1 MKWLVLLAFVAAPLA
16 AQNTAPQVAPPT
28 ARRTQPARTILFVG
42 NSFTFGANS
51 PVMRYRPD
59 SVIDLTGQGF
69 GGVPALFK
77 AFTLQAG
84 LDYSVYSETQGGQ
97 TLRFHYEQ
105 RRAFIDR
112 RWDAVVL
119 QEYSTLDPDRPG
131 NPENY
136 QRYASAI
143 ARMLTARNRQVSVAL
158 MPTWSRADQTYRVGG
173 AWAGRPITAMADDI
187 ARAAARV
194 RASSRDI
201 AMVIPVGQAWNRA
214 IQSGIADP
222 NPYDGVAYG
231 QINLWSWDQYHA
243 SAEGYYLAALMAF
256 GTVTRLDPRLL
267 EGRERAADDL
277 GLEPRVASRLRALA
291 SDELRAR
298 GHIV

>member
-1 MKWLVLLAFVAAPLA
+1 MKWLVLLALVAAPLSAQTA
-16 AQNTAPQVAPPT
+16 AQQVTPPQT
-28 ARRTQPARTILFVG
+28 RRTQASRTILFIG

-51 PVMRYRPD
+51 PVMRFRTD
-59 SVIDLTGQGF
+59 SVVDLTGQGF

-77 AFTLQAG
+77 AFTAQVG

-105 RRAFIDR
+105 RRALIDR

-119 QEYSTLDPDRPG
+119 QEYSTLDPQRPG

-136 QRYASAI
+136 QRYAGAI
-143 ARMLTARNRQVSVAL
+143 AKMLTAHNPRVTVAL
-158 MPTWSRADQTYRVGG
+158 MPTWSRADQTYRAGG

-201 AMVIPVGQAWNRA
+201 DMVLPVGQAWNRA
-214 IQSGIADP
+214 IQAGFADP

-231 QINLWSWDQYHA
+231 QINLWTWDQYHA
-243 SAEGYYLAALMAF
+243 SAYGYYLEALVAF
-256 GTVTRLDPRLL
+256 GRITGTDPRAL
-267 EGRERAADDL
+267 GREERAAQDL
-277 GLEPRVASRLRALA
+277 GLNPDTVVRLQTVAWETLNAVR
-291 SDELRAR
+291 
-298 GHIV
+298 